1 MSSLRNAVKRI
12 THKERSQPQ
21 ARSHLGLLE
30 KKGDYRQRSRDYHRK
45 QDRLKAMR
53 EKIANKNPDEFY
65 FGMHN
70 SRVDNYGMM
79 TGGGRK
85 STTGRHVKTD
95 EARQKE
101 LEEKGLGADSVRIMK
116 DQDLAYV
123 RMQRMMD
130 GKKIERL
137 QSSLH
142 YLEGTVAANADNT
155 INNSDD
161 DYDEE
166 EQGALLKMVG
176 KKRKHTVFVEGGQ
189 NAVDNFDVAKHFD
202 TIPELVGR
210 SFNRPRVEQ
219 LEREAI
225 RKLGGK
231 VAMRDADD
239 DYYNNDDDDDDDNNF
254 DEDGNPKQLVVQLTE
269 KQLLK
274 QQRNQMKLEK
284 RIAKS
289 RSAAYS
295 EMELRNERMKKLQ
308 NAEAHLIVE
317 KQTRMKGRRRKIAG
331 KEGGE
336 LDGKPAVYKW
346 RRKRAK

>member
-45 QDRLKAMR
+45 QDRLKSMR

-65 FGMHN
+65 FGMHK
-70 SRVDNYGMM
+70 SRVDGMM
-79 TGGGRK
+79 GRD
-85 STTGRHVKTD
+85 SGRHVKTD

-101 LEEKGLGADSVRIMK
+101 LEEKGLGSDAVRIMK

-142 YLEGTVAANADNT
+142 YLESSGG
-155 INNSDD
+155 NN
-161 DYDEE
+161 DEE
-166 EQGALLKMVG
+166 DGALKKMVG
-176 KKRKHTVFVEGGQ
+176 KKRKHTVFVEGDQ
-189 NAVDNFDVAKHFD
+189 SAVENFDVAKHFD

-210 SFNRPRVEQ
+210 SFNRPRVKELQ
-219 LEREAI
+219 KEAM

-231 VAMRDADD
+231 VLVNDADD
-239 DYYNNDDDDDDDNNF
+239 DYYNDDDDDEDF
-254 DEDGNPKQLVVQLTE
+254 DEERNPKQIQLTE
-269 KQLLK
+269 KQILK
-274 QQRNQMKLEK
+274 EERNQMKLER

-295 EMELRNERMKKLQ
+295 EMELRSERMKKLQ

-331 KEGGE
+331 KEDGE
-336 LDGKPAVYKW
+336 DGKPAVYKW

>member
-21 ARSHLGLLE
+21 SRSHLGLLE
-30 KKGDYRQRSRDYHRK
+30 KKTDYRQRSADYHRK
-45 QDRLKAMR
+45 ESRLKSMR
-53 EKIANKNPDEFY
+53 DKIANRNPDEFY

-70 SRVDNYGMM
+70 SRVDNNH
-79 TGGGRK
+79 K
-85 STTGRHVKTD
+85 SSSNSNNSGRHVKTD

-101 LEEKGLGADSVRIMK
+101 LVERGLGDDAVRIMK

-123 RMQRMMD
+123 RMQRVMD
-130 GKKIERL
+130 AKKIERL

-142 YLEGTVAANADNT
+142 YLEGNTT
-155 INNSDD
+155 INNNRNSENDD
-161 DYDEE
+161 DDDEGGE
-166 EQGALLKMVG
+166 GALLKMVG
-176 KKRKHTVFVEGGQ
+176 KKRKHTVFVDGGQ
-189 NAVDNFDVAKHFD
+189 DAVDKFDVAKHFD

-210 SFNRPRVEQ
+210 SFNRPRVKE
-219 LEREAI
+219 LEREAM
-225 RKLGGK
+225 RRLGGK
-231 VAMRDADD
+231 VAVRDADD
-239 DYYNNDDDDDDDNNF
+239 DYYDNDDNEDDDDNF
-254 DEDGNPKQLVVQLTE
+254 DEKGNPKRVQLTE

-274 QQRNQMKLEK
+274 QERNQLKLEK

-289 RSAAYS
+289 RSAAYT

-317 KQTRMKGRRRKIAG
+317 KQTRMKGRRRKIEG
-331 KEGGE
+331 KG
-336 LDGKPAVYKW
+336 DGKPAVYKW

>member
-30 KKGDYRQRSRDYHRK
+30 KKSDYRQRSRDYHRK
-45 QDRLKAMR
+45 QDRLKSMR
-53 EKIANKNPDEFY
+53 EKISNKNPDEFY
-65 FGMHN
+65 FGMHT
-70 SRVDNYGMM
+70 SRVDNYGMNM
-79 TGGGRK
+79 MMKGRK
-85 STTGRHVKTD
+85 NTGRHVKTD

-101 LEEKGLGADSVRIMK
+101 LEEKGLGADAVRIMK

-123 RMQRMMD
+123 RMQRVMD

-142 YLEGTVAANADNT
+142 YLEGSSSANNY
-155 INNSDD
+155 NNSDD
-161 DYDEE
+161 DDDEE
-166 EQGALLKMVG
+166 EEGALLKMVG
-176 KKRKHTVFVEGGQ
+176 KKRKHTVFVEGGKS
-189 NAVDNFDVAKHFD
+189 AVDNFDVANHFD

-210 SFNRPRVEQ
+210 SFNRPRVKE
-219 LEREAI
+219 LEREAM

-231 VAMRDADD
+231 VAVRDADD
-239 DYYNNDDDDDDDNNF
+239 DYYNDDDDDDDNF
-254 DEDGNPKQLVVQLTE
+254 DEEGNPKQVQLSE

-274 QQRNQMKLEK
+274 QERNQMKLEK

-317 KQTRMKGRRRKIAG
+317 KQTRMKGRKRKIAG
-331 KEGGE
+331 NEG
-336 LDGKPAVYKW
+336 DGKPAVYKW

>member
-45 QDRLKAMR
+45 QDRLKSMR
-53 EKIANKNPDEFY
+53 EKVANKNPDEFY
-65 FGMHN
+65 FGMHK
-70 SRVDNYGMM
+70 SRVDGMM
-79 TGGGRK
+79 GRD
-85 STTGRHVKTD
+85 SGRHVKTD

-101 LEEKGLGADSVRIMK
+101 LEERGLGADAVKIMK

-142 YLEGTVAANADNT
+142 YLEGRT
-155 INNSDD
+155 NNNNDVD
-161 DYDEE
+161 GGEEDEE
-166 EQGALLKMVG
+166 DGALKKMVG

-189 NAVDNFDVAKHFD
+189 SAVNNFDVSKHFD

-210 SFNRPRVEQ
+210 SFNRPRIKE
-219 LEREAI
+219 LEKEAM

-231 VAMRDADD
+231 VALKDADD
-239 DYYNNDDDDDDDNNF
+239 DYYNDDDDDNF
-254 DEDGNPKQLVVQLTE
+254 DEDGNPKQIQLTE

-274 QQRNQMKLEK
+274 QERDQMKLER

-289 RSAAYS
+289 RSNAYS

-317 KQTRMKGRRRKIAG
+317 KQTHMKGRRRKIAG
-331 KEGGE
+331 KEGGA
-336 LDGKPAVYKW
+336 DGKPAVYKW

>member
-1 MSSLRNAVKRI
+1 
-12 THKERSQPQ
+12 
-21 ARSHLGLLE
+21 
-30 KKGDYRQRSRDYHRK
+30 
-45 QDRLKAMR
+45 MR

-79 TGGGRK
+79 GGGRK
-85 STTGRHVKTD
+85 SNTGRHVKTD

-142 YLEGTVAANADNT
+142 YLEGAAVASADDNNF
-155 INNSDD
+155 ISNSDD
-161 DYDEE
+161 DDE

-189 NAVDNFDVAKHFD
+189 SAVDSFDAAKYFD

-231 VAMRDADD
+231 VAMRDVDD
-239 DYYNNDDDDDDDNNF
+239 DYYNNDDDDDNF
-254 DEDGNPKQLVVQLTE
+254 DEDGNPKQQAVQLTE

-331 KEGGE
+331 KEGGT